1 MMFQQIAR
9 VCSIEYA
16 SEHVKTRE
24 RNRYLNN
31 YMFFAQFKGGGCKIQ
46 TVANGALIGLGA
58 SEFSWNWKWKIL

>member
-1 MMFQQIAR
+1 MFQQIAR

-31 YMFFAQFKGGGCKIQ
+31 YMFCAQFKGAGGGCKIQ

-58 SEFSWNWKWKIL
+58 SEFS

>member
-31 YMFFAQFKGGGCKIQ
+31 YMFCAQFKGAGGGGVKFKPLPM
-46 TVANGALIGLGA
+46 GHL
-58 SEFSWNWKWKIL
+58 

>member
-1 MMFQQIAR
+1 MFQQIAR

-31 YMFFAQFKGGGCKIQ
+31 YMFCAQFKGAGGGG
-46 TVANGALIGLGA
+46 V
-58 SEFSWNWKWKIL
+58 